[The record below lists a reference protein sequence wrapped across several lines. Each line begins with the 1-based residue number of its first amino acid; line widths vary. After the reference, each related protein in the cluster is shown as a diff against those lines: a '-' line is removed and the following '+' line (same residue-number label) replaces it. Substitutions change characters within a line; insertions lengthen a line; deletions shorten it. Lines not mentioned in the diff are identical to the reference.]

1 MKIFLDPGHGG
12 KDPGAVAAGYREK
25 DIALNIAHMVGMIL
39 EEAGAE
45 VRMSRER
52 DVFVCLADRAMMAN
66 EWGADLFL
74 SIHCNSAA
82 SSAATGTES
91 LVYAENGRAN
101 DLAGQIADRIGQ
113 DLHLTNRG
121 VKVRPELAVLNST
134 HMDAVLVETAFI
146 SNAQDRNKLL
156 IQPEDFAAAIAGA
169 IAGAVQDWS
178 GLKGG
183 EDDVNRYH
191 YTADI
196 PDWGRATVQKLLDKG
211 YLTGKAPDD
220 LDLSE
225 DMIRLLVVNDRAGM
239 YQ

>member
-101 DLAGQIADRIGQ
+101 DLAGQIADRIGR

-169 IAGAVQDWS
+169 VQDWS
-178 GLKGG
+178 GLEGG
-183 EDDVNRYH
+183 EDDVTRYK

-196 PDWGRATVQKLLDKG
+196 PDWGRATVQKLMDKG

-225 DMIRLLVVNDRAGM
+225 DMIRLLVVNDRAGL
-239 YQ
+239 YP

>member
-1 MKIFLDPGHGG
+1 MKLFLDPGHGG

-52 DVFVCLADRAMMAN
+52 DVFVCLAERAMMAN

-146 SNAQDRNKLL
+146 SNAKDRNKLL
-156 IQPEDFAAAIAGA
+156 IQPEDFAAA

-191 YTADI
+191 YTADM

-225 DMIRLLVVNDRAGM
+225 DMIRLLVVNDRAGL
-239 YQ
+239 YE

>member
-1 MKIFLDPGHGG
+1 MKLFLDPGHGG

-52 DVFVCLADRAMMAN
+52 DVFVCLAERAMMAN

-146 SNAQDRNKLL
+146 SNDQDRHKLL

-169 IAGAVQDWS
+169 GQDWS

-191 YTADI
+191 YTADM

>member
-12 KDPGAVAAGYREK
+12 KDPGAEAAGYREK

-52 DVFVCLADRAMMAN
+52 DVFVCLYERAMMAN

-74 SIHCNSAA
+74 SIHCNSAT

-91 LVYAENGRAN
+91 LVYAENGRVN

-146 SNAQDRNKLL
+146 SNAKDRNKLL

-169 IAGAVQDWS
+169 IAGAVQDWP

-220 LDLSE
+220 LDLSD

-239 YQ
+239 YD

>member
-134 HMDAVLVETAFI
+134 HLDAVLVETAFI

>member
-52 DVFVCLADRAMMAN
+52 DVFVCLAERAMMAN

-146 SNAQDRNKLL
+146 SNAQDRNKLV
-156 IQPEDFAAAIAGA
+156 I
-169 IAGAVQDWS
+169 
-178 GLKGG
+178 
-183 EDDVNRYH
+183 
-191 YTADI
+191 
-196 PDWGRATVQKLLDKG
+196 
-211 YLTGKAPDD
+211 
-220 LDLSE
+220 
-225 DMIRLLVVNDRAGM
+225 
-239 YQ
+239 